1 MQKKWFLEKLEV
13 WSFFKKLLDYFETNT
28 LFPLYPYKTNFQTN
42 IINYT
47 NNFVTFFVIYCMKVV
62 FLHNNKGLRAY
73 EMKKKKEVQHEKQG
87 ENAVEG
93 EGIHNRKGTGIK
105 VLGRKIG

>member
-1 MQKKWFLEKLEV
+1 
-13 WSFFKKLLDYFETNT
+13 
-28 LFPLYPYKTNFQTN
+28 
-42 IINYT
+42 
-47 NNFVTFFVIYCMKVV
+47 MKVV